1 MEIVATK
8 YFKADVKFYLKK
20 KKFFKINDD
29 IDTVTDELGQGNL
42 VGDRL
47 EDLDLPDN
55 IAVYK
60 VRIAN
65 SSINVGKSN
74 GFRLI
79 YYVVI
84 EGKIYLVSIYSKKD
98 DNRIPSDK
106 QVELLIKAVLEEEKT
121 QEEE

>member
-1 MEIVATK
+1 MDIIATK
-8 YFKADVKFYLKK
+8 YFKADIKFYLKK
-20 KKFFKINDD
+20 KKYSKINDD
-29 IDTVTDELGQGNL
+29 VETVTVELEQGNL
-42 VGDRL
+42 VGDKL
-47 EDLDLPDN
+47 EDLDLPKN
-55 IAVYK
+55 ISVYK

-65 SSINVGKSN
+65 SSTNVGKFH

-98 DNRIPSDK
+98 DIRVPSDK
-106 QVELLIKAVLEEEKT
+106 QIELLIKAVL

>member
-1 MEIVATK
+1 MQIIPTK
-8 YFKADVKFYLKK
+8 YFKDDIKFYIRK
-20 KKFFKINDD
+20 KKFLKINDD
-29 IDTVTDELGQGNL
+29 VKTVTIELEKDNL

-47 EDLDLPDN
+47 EGLDVPEN

-65 SSINVGKSN
+65 SSANVGKSH

-84 EGKIYLVSIYSKKD
+84 EGKIYLVTIYSKKD
-98 DNRIPSDK
+98 DSRVPSDK
-106 QVELLIKAVLEEEKT
+106 QIELLIKAVLEE
-121 QEEE
+121 

>member
-1 MEIVATK
+1 MQIIPTK
-8 YFKADVKFYLKK
+8 YFKDDIKFYIRK
-20 KKFFKINDD
+20 KKFLKINDD
-29 IDTVTDELGQGNL
+29 VKTVTIELEKDNL

-47 EDLDLPDN
+47 EGLDVPEN
-55 IAVYK
+55 ISVYK

-65 SSINVGKSN
+65 SSANVGKFH

-98 DNRIPSDK
+98 DSRVPSDK
-106 QVELLIKAVLEEEKT
+106 QIELLIKAVLEE
-121 QEEE
+121 

>member
-1 MEIVATK
+1 MKIIPTK
-8 YFKADVKFYLKK
+8 YFRNDVKFYIRK
-20 KKFFKINDD
+20 KKFLKINADVK
-29 IDTVTDELGQGNL
+29 TVTDELEQGNL

-47 EDLDLPDN
+47 EGLDVPEN

-65 SSINVGKSN
+65 SSANVGKSH

-84 EGKIYLVSIYSKKD
+84 DEKIYLVSSSE
-98 DNRIPSDK
+98 R
-106 QVELLIKAVLEEEKT
+106 
-121 QEEE
+121 